1 MMVWEKGGVF
11 GSVVV
16 VGGEQDEWMVS
27 RWKKRPGT
35 GMCVWPNV
43 SVFYETTCHHL
54 PAWCKVKWAGQFHMV
69 TRPHLRCLLGGLSA
83 FFFFFFAFFDAQKGY
98 SAQKRWSTNVGGS
111 MSVEAVHSQGN
122 MRISMNV
129 PELSQGQFW
138 DAFYVVSQAASSG
151 TEPQWSMVVTSSAM
165 PLCIGV
171 PSFHHPLLLLPE
183 NGLHNKLL
191 EPKILLKTLLL
202 ENSKIIQP
210 DLQKWGSVPET
221 YIQNGWSLVTFSS

>member
-83 FFFFFFAFFDAQKGY
+83 FFFFFLFLPSLMPRKAIQHRKDGPQMLEGQCLWKQSTAKGIWE
-98 SAQKRWSTNVGGS
+98 SVWMFQNCHRDNSETHSMWFHRQPPVGLN
-111 MSVEAVHSQGN
+111 HSD
-122 MRISMNV
+122 
-129 PELSQGQFW
+129 PW
-138 DAFYVVSQAASSG
+138 
-151 TEPQWSMVVTSSAM
+151 W
-165 PLCIGV
+165 
-171 PSFHHPLLLLPE
+171 
-183 NGLHNKLL
+183 
-191 EPKILLKTLLL
+191 
-202 ENSKIIQP
+202 
-210 DLQKWGSVPET
+210 
-221 YIQNGWSLVTFSS
+221 